1 MTQLKYWRGPN
12 SRRKDA
18 HNRHTHNT
26 THTTHYTHNTHTQE
40 LTHNTHTHTT
50 QHTHTTH
57 VLLPALTR
65 IVLLPALRRT
75 ILKSGRV
82 LLPALGQ
89 MSDHAGT
96 STTEIGWTLSIT
108 DAVGHIRS

>member
-1 MTQLKYWRGPN
+1 MLVAVLTQLKYWRGPN

-18 HNRHTHNT
+18 HTGTHNT
-26 THTTHYTHNTHTQE
+26 THTAHT
-40 LTHNTHTHTT
+40 
-50 QHTHTTH
+50 THTTH

-65 IVLLPALRRT
+65 IVLLPALGRTIIESGQVLLPALGRT

-89 MSDHAGT
+89 MSDHAAT
-96 STTEIGWTLSIT
+96 RTTEIGWTLSIT